1 MSPVTRIVRDHPF
14 AAFAVL
20 ACLFGWGV
28 YIAAAFGLGT
38 NPSNLPLG
46 PLLAAL
52 VVASV
57 QGRESLR
64 AWGRRLRSWGAS
76 PKWYALAVLVP
87 LSIHVVDTLVNHF
100 LGTPLP
106 TLAQLGDWTGLPAT
120 FVVYLVMV
128 GIGEEAGWTA
138 FAAPLLLR
146 RHGIYGAW
154 LLLSA
159 VRIVWHLP
167 LMINGEMPWVVGI
180 VANAAFQ
187 MIVLQ
192 MFVASG
198 GYWSP
203 AAVWHATL
211 NTFGGSFFFAMV
223 TGADL
228 SRLFLLLSAAYAVL
242 AVVAVLLGRRR
253 ADAPLP
259 VDPPVRGWAHDRGLQ
274 HQSHQR

>member
-14 AAFAVL
+14 ASFTFL

-28 YIAAAFGLGT
+28 YVAAAFGLGT
-38 NPSNLPLG
+38 NPSNMPLG
-46 PLLAAL
+46 PVLAAL

-198 GYWSP
+198 GDWTP

-211 NTFGGSFFFAMV
+211 NTFGAGFFFAMV
-223 TGADL
+223 TGADQY
-228 SRLFLLLSAAYAVL
+228 RLFLLLTLAYCLL
-242 AVVAVLLGRRR
+242 AVVAVVLGRRR
-253 ADAPLP
+253 TRALGDVEDA
-259 VDPPVRGWAHDRGLQ
+259 VRGWAHDRGLQ
-274 HQSHQR
+274 HQPHQR

>member
-14 AAFAVL
+14 ASFTFL

-28 YIAAAFGLGT
+28 YVAAAFGLGT

-76 PKWYALAVLVP
+76 PKWYAIAVLVP
-87 LSIHVVDTLVNHF
+87 LSIHVVDTLVNRLF
-100 LGTPLP
+100 GAALP
-106 TLAQLGDWTGLPAT
+106 TLADLGALTGLPAT
-120 FVVYLVMV
+120 FVLYLVMV
-128 GIGEEAGWTA
+128 GFGEEAGWTA

-146 RHGIYGAW
+146 RHGIYVAW
-154 LLLSA
+154 AMLAAL
-159 VRIVWHLP
+159 RIAWHLP

-180 VANAAFQ
+180 VGNAAFQ

-253 ADAPLP
+253 DDALLP
-259 VDPPVRGWAHDRGLQ
+259 VDPPVRRWAHDRGLQ

>member
-1 MSPVTRIVRDHPF
+1 M
-14 AAFAVL
+14 L

-28 YIAAAFGLGT
+28 YIAAAFGLGS
-38 NPSNLPLG
+38 NPDNMPLG
-46 PLLAAL
+46 PLFAAL
-52 VVASV
+52 VVASL

-76 PKWYALAVLVP
+76 PKWYAVAVLTP
-87 LSIHVVDTLVNHF
+87 IAIHLVDVLVNHL
-100 LGTPLP
+100 LGTALP
-106 TLAQLGDWTGLPAT
+106 TLAQLGQWTELPVT
-120 FVVYLVMV
+120 FVIFLVMV

-154 LLLSA
+154 IMLSA
-159 VRIVWHLP
+159 VRILWHLP

-180 VANAAFQ
+180 VGNAAFQ

-198 GYWSP
+198 GRWSL

-211 NTFGGSFFFAMV
+211 NTFGGAYFFSMV

-228 SRLFLLLSAAYAVL
+228 SRLFLLLSIAYAAVAAV
-242 AVVAVLLGRRR
+242 AVVLGHRR
-253 ADAPLP
+253 A
-259 VDPPVRGWAHDRGLQ
+259 RGRAELDEDVEELVHA
-274 HQSHQR
+274 